1 MRSIHDPRYQD
12 LIQKLIELRESKNV
26 TQVELAQRLG
36 KPQSYVSKVET
47 LERRLDIIELMDW
60 LDILE
65 ESISNIIN
73 I

>member
-1 MRSIHDPRYQD
+1 M
-12 LIQKLIELRESKNV
+12 
-26 TQVELAQRLG
+26 TQVELAQCLG
-36 KPQSYVSKVET
+36 KPQSYVYKVET